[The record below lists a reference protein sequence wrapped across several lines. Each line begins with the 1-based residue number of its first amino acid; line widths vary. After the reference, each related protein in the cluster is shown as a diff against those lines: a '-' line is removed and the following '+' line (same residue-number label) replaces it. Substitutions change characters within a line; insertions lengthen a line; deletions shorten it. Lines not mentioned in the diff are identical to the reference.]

1 MKDNIGSIAL
11 FLAVFIGIS
20 LIAASTS
27 GDTVGQI
34 FSRAK
39 VPIAFITEE
48 STPLVRGLEREL
60 EKVANIMPYE
70 DDLETLQ
77 EAMFYDE
84 ISHIIRIPAGFTAD
98 FLDGRDAEIITYPGQ
113 SAGRAMYVDMAVES
127 YLNTLRLYRRFIP
140 DAPLEDAI
148 ANVHRDLSQGA
159 ETLIFTDPDKAGFQS
174 DSRENYFNHLI
185 FFNYQAYSLFAILIL
200 GISSNLLVFNS
211 RLIRMRQACSPL
223 SSRKQSLQLFLA
235 NFAYALFCWF
245 ALNAIS
251 LIFIPELIGT
261 NRMYLFIANSFVLS
275 FWASCVSFFI
285 AHLAKSRNGISAI
298 TNVVALG
305 TSFLA
310 GVFVPQEFLG
320 SAVLRVAS
328 FTPTYWFVLANNQIA
343 RVGGSIRGLS
353 SLAGQGELLTS
364 MGMQLMFGLAF
375 LAMTLVLRKKRSM
388 AAA

>member
-1 MKDNIGSIAL
+1 MKENIGSIAL
-11 FLAVFIGIS
+11 FLGVFIGIS
-20 LIAASTS
+20 LIAASS
-27 GDTVGQI
+27 GGDTVGQI
-34 FSRAK
+34 FSRAR

-48 STPLVRGLEREL
+48 STPLVDGLEQEL
-60 EKVANIMPYE
+60 NKVADIIPYE
-70 DDLETLQ
+70 DNLEILQ

-84 ISHIIRIPAGFTAD
+84 ISHIIRVPSGFTAA
-98 FLDGRDAEIITYPGQ
+98 FLDGRNAEIITYPGQ

-127 YLNTLRLYRRFIP
+127 YLNTLRLYRRFLP
-140 DAPLEDAI
+140 DAELEEVI
-148 ANVHRDLSQGA
+148 ASVHLDLSQGA
-159 ETLIFTDPDKAGFQS
+159 EIQIFTDPDKAGFQS

-200 GISSNLLVFNS
+200 GISSNLLIFNN

-235 NFAYALFCWF
+235 NFAYAVLCWF
-245 ALNAIS
+245 VLNAIS
-251 LIFIPELIGT
+251 LFFMPELIGT
-261 NRMYLFIANSFVLS
+261 NRMYLFMINSFMLG

-285 AHLAKSRNGISAI
+285 AHLAKSRSGISAI
-298 TNVVALG
+298 TNIVALG

-320 SAVLRVAS
+320 STVLRAAS

-343 RVGGSIRGLS
+343 RVGGSIRDLN